1 MNNVIAILEAQRDM
15 YAHNAKITENLVLL
29 GIYMDLC
36 ETIAKLKAE
45 QP

>member
-1 MNNVIAILEAQRDM
+1 MNVIAILEAQRDM
-15 YAHNAKITENLVLL
+15 YANNAKVTGNPALL

-36 ETIAKLKAE
+36 EIVEKLKAD

>member
-15 YAHNAKITENLVLL
+15 YTNNAKVTENPALL
-29 GIYMDLC
+29 GIATEITDA
-36 ETIAKLKAE
+36 IAKLKAE

>member
-15 YAHNAKITENLVLL
+15 YAHNAKITENPVLL

-36 ETIAKLKAE
+36 ETVEKLKAE